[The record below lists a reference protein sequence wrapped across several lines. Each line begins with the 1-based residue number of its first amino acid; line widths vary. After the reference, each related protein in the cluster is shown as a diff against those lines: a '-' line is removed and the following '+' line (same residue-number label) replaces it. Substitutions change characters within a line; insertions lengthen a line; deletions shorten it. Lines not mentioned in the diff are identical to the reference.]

1 MIKASNFS
9 QASIQTWFVF
19 LIALLVGCVNSE
31 NQVAS
36 VKNKPIMAVAER
48 IIFIQPLNNV
58 PKEYIE
64 LVESQIQSRFTRVVV
79 LDNINLNNRLM
90 NASHTRYRADS
101 IIRFLRAKTPDK
113 AVTVGLICDDISTT
127 KGAYKDWGVIGLGF
141 RPGNSCVVSSYRL
154 KGENRLEKF
163 GKVALHEVGH
173 TSGLNHC
180 PVRNCLM
187 RDAEG
192 KDHLDE
198 LQEFCDRC
206 KSKLIQKGWRLNP

>member
-1 MIKASNFS
+1 MTKVFNFS
-9 QASIQTWFVF
+9 KLSIQPWFVF
-19 LIALLVGCVNSE
+19 LIAGLVGCVDSE
-31 NQVAS
+31 NHVAS
-36 VKNKPIMAVAER
+36 VKDKPLIEVAER
-48 IIFIQPLNNV
+48 TIFIQPLNNV
-58 PKEYIE
+58 PNEYIE
-64 LVESQIQSRFTRVVV
+64 LVEGQFLSRFSRVLV

-101 IIRFLRAKTPDK
+101 IIRFLRDKTPQNG
-113 AVTVGLICDDISTT
+113 VTVGLICEDISTT
-127 KGAYKDWGVIGLGF
+127 KGAHKDWGVFGLGF

-154 KGENRLEKF
+154 KGDNRLEKF

-198 LQEFCDRC
+198 LKAFCDRC
-206 KSKLIQKGWRLNP
+206 KFKLLKTGWRLNP